1 MLANYCCS
9 RTRPVLPPARHIPHR
24 CERCGEF
31 GNALGGPPIV
41 EFSGRLWMCP
51 TCGAWNER
59 HDQGDEH

>member
-1 MLANYCCS
+1 
-9 RTRPVLPPARHIPHR
+9 VLPPARHIPHR
-24 CERCGEF
+24 CEKCGEF

-41 EFSGRLWMCP
+41 EFSGRVWMCP